1 MILVLAGTQDGRQ
14 LAAQLAKDYKVIVSV
29 VSQYGRQL
37 ASESQVQAQEGILD
51 TDGMLELLRRQQVEL
66 LVDASHPYAV
76 NVSRNAMEACG
87 NCGVAYLRYERPQ
100 AALPAY
106 DKLYKAPNY
115 EMAAKQAMVLGKV
128 IFLTTGS
135 RHLKV
140 FKAAADPAVHRLIA
154 RVLPEPG
161 VLTECLELG
170 FQPRDIVALQG
181 PFSHELNKALFKEFG
196 TEVVVS
202 KNSGQIGGSDT
213 KFSAARE
220 LGLPLVIID
229 RPVLPYKTVV
239 SSFAEVLAYVNKH
252 MAGSRAVNGCQ

>member
-14 LAAQLAKDYKVIVSV
+14 LAAQLAKDHKVMVSV
-29 VSQYGRQL
+29 ISQYGRQL
-37 ASESQVQAQEGILD
+37 ASESQVQAQEGMLD
-51 TDGMLELLRRQQVEL
+51 TAAMLELFRRLQVEL

-76 NVSRNAMEACG
+76 NVSRNAMEACES
-87 NCGVAYLRYERPQ
+87 CGVAYLRYERPQ

-115 EMAAKQAMVLGKV
+115 ERAAEQAVALGKV

-140 FKAAADPAVHRLIA
+140 FKTAADPTVHRLIA

-161 VLTECLELG
+161 VLTECLKLG
-170 FQPRDIVALQG
+170 FQPRDIVAMQG

-229 RPVLPYKTVV
+229 RPALPYKTVV

-252 MAGSRAVNGCQ
+252 VAGSREVT